1 MGAKTSET
9 NVRIPESAWKA
20 LEAIKIERGLSRD
33 AIVRLLLAEHIA
45 EQQQLEAADRLTH
58 ISTVLRHPAPPKHRN
73 APKTGRR
80 LRMRL
85 EPGTAEQARALSL
98 RLPGQPERRGHRDYQ
113 PRQLTDAVVTA
124 IARQREFTD
133 EVLDGLKPLIRHRAA
148 TGLWH
153 LTAAATT
160 TRSEAEIYAAAEPP
174 IRAGSATSGD
184 PAARRR
190 TELIADV
197 LREDVAWHDRWR
209 QVMVA
214 HLAGKLLRGP
224 GADDAEQMLYEQ
236 RTRWGILRH
245 DLENRT
251 GFDHWLL
258 EDIDLSATYHD
269 LEGRG
274 GTAVWRATRVVELQ
288 ELDYWIMG
296 KPGNI
301 EAVNKN
307 VPHVA
312 PSERVMEPPGW
323 ILDMPDGWHSL
334 VSQARPPPLREPWAS
349 HVAAGRILHV
359 EAQNR
364 RVLWPVV
371 SSHIDGAMRP
381 VPGFDVVLNAVK
393 HHPVHLIVESVL
405 LRLDVHDDEHSEF
418 LRGVRVPAGT
428 AHELGLIDRDTR
440 DEIVSKLR
448 VATRREMLAAIDALP
463 ADSDHDFAR
472 DKLRNAMHAP
482 RLFAKIADSWDVP
495 FTARE
500 PDWIWPVR
508 SVADEVER
516 GTRPDAVAWLAT
528 WAVKT
533 VGLGLE
539 RSMQKA
545 WHTAFER
552 FRPEGVTG
560 YVTSTVKSAQS
571 SSPTLVPEPDSELEP
586 PF

>member
-1 MGAKTSET
+1 MGVKTRET

-20 LEAIKIERGLSRD
+20 LEAIKIERRLSRD
-33 AIVRLLLAEHIA
+33 ATVRLLLAEHIA
-45 EQQQLEAADRLTH
+45 EQRQLETDDRLTH

-73 APKTGRR
+73 APKNGTLLR
-80 LRMRL
+80 LRL
-85 EPGTAEQARALSL
+85 EPGTVEQARVLSL

-133 EVLDGLKPLIRHRAA
+133 EVLDGLTPLIRHRAA

-153 LTAAATT
+153 LAAAATT

-174 IRAGSATSGD
+174 IRTDRATSGD

-209 QVMVA
+209 QGMVV
-214 HLAGKLLRGP
+214 HLAGRLLRGP

-258 EDIDLSATYHD
+258 EDIDLSATYRD

-274 GTAVWRATRVVELQ
+274 GTAVWRATRKVELQ

-301 EAVNKN
+301 EDINKN
-307 VPHVA
+307 IPYVA
-312 PSERVMEPPGW
+312 PPERVMEPPGW
-323 ILDMPDGWHSL
+323 ILHMPDGWHAL
-334 VSQARPPPLREPWAS
+334 VSQPRPPPLREPWVS
-349 HVAAGRILHV
+349 HVKAGRILHF

-371 SSHIDGAMRP
+371 TSQVEGAVLP

-393 HHPVHLIVESVL
+393 HHPAHLIVESVL
-405 LRLDVHDDEHSEF
+405 VRLDANDDQHSEF
-418 LRGVRVPAGT
+418 LLRVRVSVGT
-428 AHELGLIDRDTR
+428 AYELGLIDRDTR
-440 DEIVSKLR
+440 DELVSELR
-448 VATRREMLAAIDALP
+448 VTTRREMLAAIDALP
-463 ADSDHDFAR
+463 ADADHDYAR

-500 PDWIWPVR
+500 SEWIWPVG

-560 YVTSTVKSAQS
+560 YVTSTVNAAHF
-571 SSPTLVPEPDSELEP
+571 SSPTLAPEPDSELEP